1 MFVNCFFLLNY
12 DHVTYLIILLF
23 PQLLNL
29 NSFCNIE
36 IFGPGYFVIALDI
49 PLCYLKPCYV
59 LKLVEPFV
67 HAFFWYY
74 RLFDVAKGGERL
86 M

>member
-1 MFVNCFFLLNY
+1 LLW
-12 DHVTYLIILLF
+12 ILGL
-23 PQLLNL
+23 
-29 NSFCNIE
+29 
-36 IFGPGYFVIALDI
+36 GYFVIALDI

-59 LKLVEPFV
+59 LKLVEPSV